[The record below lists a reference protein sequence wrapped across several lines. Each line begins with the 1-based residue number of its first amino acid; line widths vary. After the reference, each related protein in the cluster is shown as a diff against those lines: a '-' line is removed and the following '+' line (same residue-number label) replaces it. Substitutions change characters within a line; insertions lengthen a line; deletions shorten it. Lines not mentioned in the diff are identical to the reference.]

1 MKYTTS
7 IKKGS
12 CLAQPPYGL
21 KFKSLIVGAFI
32 LISVS
37 MSLKAQEIHYT
48 RPSWYF
54 GVSGGANLNYYHGT
68 TQELNSGF
76 TTPAAFHDGYGT
88 GLYLAPLI
96 EFHRPGTRLGFMLQI
111 GYDSRQGSFD
121 QVTSPCN
128 CPADLNTDMGY
139 ITVEPS
145 LRFAP
150 FKSNF
155 YLFGGP
161 RFAFNNSKSFTYQQ
175 GINPAFPAQVAN
187 PDVTGNFSS
196 MNDHVISI
204 QIGAGFD
211 IPISSDRKH
220 TQFVISPFVSFQP
233 YYGQDPRSIE
243 SWNITTVRAG
253 LALKLGSGH
262 KINTPVMEVLTPSAI
277 VAEPVITFTV
287 NAPKNIPID
296 RRVRETFPIR
306 NYVFFDLGTTQ
317 ISNRYVLLRKVQV
330 PEFQE
335 SRLEVFTPKEL
346 TGRSSRQMAVYYN
359 VLNILGDRMVK
370 NPTTTVRLTGASM
383 QGRQDGLAMAGSVKA
398 YLVNIFGIEP
408 SRINVE
414 GRIKPRISSE
424 QPGGTK
430 ELALLREGDRRVSIW
445 SESPELLMEFQSG
458 PEAPLRPV
466 ELMTV
471 QEAPVDS
478 YVSVENTGATTAF
491 TSWSLEIVDKNGTK
505 QSFGPYTQD
514 VVSIPG
520 KMILGT
526 RPEGDYK
533 VAMIG
538 QTPSGRVIKRETT
551 AYMVLWTP
559 PVNEEM
565 MRFSVLYE
573 FNNSKAIDIY
583 EKYLTDIV
591 IPKIPTGA
599 TVLIHG
605 HTDIIGGE
613 ENNLKLSVSR
623 ANDVK
628 VILEN
633 GLAKAGRSDVRF
645 EVHGFGEDQNLAPFE
660 NKYPEERFY
669 NRTVIIDII
678 PLK

>member
-1 MKYTTS
+1 
-7 IKKGS
+7 
-12 CLAQPPYGL
+12 
-21 KFKSLIVGAFI
+21 
-32 LISVS
+32 
-37 MSLKAQEIHYT
+37 MSLKAQEIRYT

-54 GVSGGANLNYYHGT
+54 GVAGGANLNFFRGT
-68 TQELNSGF
+68 TQELNSSF
-76 TTPAAFHDGYGT
+76 ITPAAFHDGYGT
-88 GLYLAPLI
+88 GLYIAPLI
-96 EFHRPGTRLGFMLQI
+96 EFHRPNTRLGFILQI

-121 QVTSPCN
+121 QVQSPCN
-128 CPADLNTDMGY
+128 CPADLNTDLSY

-155 YLFGGP
+155 YLFAGP
-161 RFAFNNSKSFTYQQ
+161 RFALNNLKSFTYKQ

-196 MNDHVISI
+196 INDHVISM
-204 QIGAGFD
+204 QIGMGLD
-211 IPISSDRKH
+211 IPISSQRRH
-220 TQFVISPFVSFQP
+220 TQLVMSPFVSFQP
-233 YYGQDPRSIE
+233 YYGQNPRSFE

-253 LALKLGSGH
+253 IALKLGSGH
-262 KINTPVMEVLTPSAI
+262 KINPPVAIEVLTPSAI

-287 NAPKNIPID
+287 NAPKNIPVN

-335 SRLEVFTPKEL
+335 SQLEVFTPKEL
-346 TGRSSRQMAVYYN
+346 SGRSIRQMAVYYN
-359 VLNILGDRMVK
+359 VLNILGDRMLK
-370 NPTTTVRLTGASM
+370 NPSTTVRLTGASM
-383 QGRQDGLAMAGSVKA
+383 QGKQDGLAMAGSVKV
-398 YLVNIFGIEP
+398 YLVDIFGIEP
-408 SRINVE
+408 SHINVE

-445 SESPELLMEFQSG
+445 SDSPELMMEFQSG
-458 PEAPLRPV
+458 PDSPLRPV
-466 ELMTV
+466 ELLTV

-478 YVSVENTGATTAF
+478 YVTFNNAGATSAF
-491 TSWSLEIVDKNGTK
+491 SSWSLEIMDENGTK

-514 VVSIPG
+514 IVSIPG
-520 KMILGT
+520 KAILGT

-538 QTPSGRVIKRETT
+538 QAHSGGVIKRESS
-551 AYMVLWTP
+551 AHMVLWTP

-583 EKYLTDIV
+583 DKYLTDIV

-605 HTDIIGGE
+605 HTDVIGGE
-613 ENNLKLSVSR
+613 DINLKLSIAR

-633 GLAKAGRSDVRF
+633 GLAKAGRNDVKF

-660 NKYPEERFY
+660 NRYPEERFY

-678 PLK
+678 PAK